1 MEWEGFDSQWLRGF
15 LVKMGTRRHGAAYF
29 HFMKHVFLR
38 LFLKSASIWLVVC
51 VVIGV
56 VAGKWSLHPGSRVLR
71 PADEVLAR
79 RIAEQDHAELDDVAV
94 TAEDGVTLHA
104 WSLRP
109 ANSNGD
115 AVILLH
121 GVADNRMGML
131 GYAELLLRHGFAVLL
146 PDARAHGQ
154 SGGDVVTYGA
164 KEAGDVRRWFDWVEQ
179 ADSPRCVD
187 GLGNS
192 MGAAVLLESLRTTP
206 GFCAVV
212 AESPFANFREASFD
226 RMGQWTGTGPWF
238 GRTVLRPAVESG
250 LLYARW
256 KYGANLGQD
265 SPEDAVAASKVPVL
279 LIHGKRDD
287 NLPTYNSEMILARS
301 KSRGDAVVL
310 WEPPDAGHTGAAGAE
325 PEEYE
330 RRVIGW
336 FEAHRTPGGVVESWH

>member
-1 MEWEGFDSQWLRGF
+1 MKRAFLWLGLISI
-15 LVKMGTRRHGAAYF
+15 LVC
-29 HFMKHVFLR
+29 
-38 LFLKSASIWLVVC
+38 LVLC

-56 VAGKWSLHPGSRVLR
+56 VAGEWSLHPGSRVLL
-71 PADEVLAR
+71 ASDEALAR
-79 RIAEQDHAELDDVAV
+79 MIVKRDHAAMADVAI
-94 TAEDGVTLHA
+94 TAEDGVVLRG

-109 ANSNGD
+109 ANGNGD

-164 KEAGDVRRWFDWVEQ
+164 KEAGDVRRWFDWVEK
-179 ADSPRCVD
+179 ADGPRCVD

-192 MGAAVLLESLRTTP
+192 MGAAVLLESLKTTP
-206 GFCAVV
+206 RFCAVV
-212 AESPFANFREASFD
+212 AESPFADFREASFD

-250 LLYARW
+250 IVYARFR
-256 KYGANLGQD
+256 YGADLGQD
-265 SPEDAVAASKVPVL
+265 SPEDSVAVSKVPVL

-287 NLPTYNSEMILARS
+287 NLPAYNSEMILARS
-301 KSRGDAVVL
+301 RSRGDAVVL
-310 WEPPDAGHTGAAGAE
+310 WEPADAGHTGAAAAE

-336 FEAHRTPGGVVESWH
+336 FEGHGVPGGVVGRGR

>member
-1 MEWEGFDSQWLRGF
+1 
-15 LVKMGTRRHGAAYF
+15 
-29 HFMKHVFLR
+29 MKHARSVLS
-38 LFLKSASIWLVVC
+38 LGLKLVSVWLILC
-51 VVIGV
+51 AVIGV
-56 VAGKWSLHPGSRVLR
+56 VAEKWSLHPGSRALR
-71 PADEVLAR
+71 PADEAR
-79 RIAEQDHAELDDVAV
+79 ARVMAVRDHAELADGAV
-94 TAEDGVTLHA
+94 TAEDGVTLRA

-109 ANSNGD
+109 ANGNGD

-131 GYAELLLRHGFAVLL
+131 GYADLLLRHGFAVLL

-179 ADSPRCVD
+179 ADGPRCVD

-226 RMGQWTGTGPWF
+226 RMGQWTGTAPWF
-238 GRTVLRPAVESG
+238 GRTMLRPAVETG
-250 LLYARW
+250 ILYSRLR
-256 KYGANLGQD
+256 YGVDLGRD

-287 NLPTYNSEMILARS
+287 NLPAYNSEMILARS
-301 KSRGDAVVL
+301 RSRGNAVAL
-310 WEPPDAGHTGAAGAE
+310 WEPAEAGHTGAARAE

-330 RRVIGW
+330 RRVVGW
-336 FEAHRTPGGVVESWH
+336 FEGHTTPGGDDAAIWARHLHW

>member
-1 MEWEGFDSQWLRGF
+1 MSTA
-15 LVKMGTRRHGAAYF
+15 V
-29 HFMKHVFLR
+29 
-38 LFLKSASIWLVVC
+38 WLVLC

-56 VAGKWSLHPGSRVLR
+56 VAGEWSLHPGSRALR
-71 PADEVLAR
+71 PSDEALAR
-79 RIAEQDHAELDDVAV
+79 SMALREHAELADVAV
-94 TAEDGVTLHA
+94 TAEEGVTLRA

-109 ANSNGD
+109 ANGNGD
-115 AVILLH
+115 VVILLH

-131 GYAELLLRHGFAVLL
+131 GYADLLLRRGFAVLL
-146 PDARAHGQ
+146 PDARAHGE
-154 SGGDVVTYGA
+154 SGGDAVTYGA

-179 ADSPRCVD
+179 ADRPRCVD

-212 AESPFANFREASFD
+212 AESPFADFREASYD

-238 GRTVLRPAVESG
+238 GATVLRPAVETG
-250 LLYARW
+250 ILYARLR
-256 KYGANLGQD
+256 YGADLGQD
-265 SPEDAVAASKVPVL
+265 SPEEAVALSRVPVL

-287 NLPTYNSEMILARS
+287 NLPAYNSELILARN
-301 KSRGDAVVL
+301 KARGDAVVL
-310 WEPPDAGHTGAAGAE
+310 WEPAEAGHTGAAGAE

-336 FEAHRTPGGVVESWH
+336 FEGHGVPGASR